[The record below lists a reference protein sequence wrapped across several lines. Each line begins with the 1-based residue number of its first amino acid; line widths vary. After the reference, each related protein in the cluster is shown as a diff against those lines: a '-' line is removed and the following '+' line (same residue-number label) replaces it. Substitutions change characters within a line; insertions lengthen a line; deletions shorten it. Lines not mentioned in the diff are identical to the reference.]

1 MVEDLRKDGNNL
13 FSNTSLLSR
22 QLSLYFRAIQV
33 LFTQF
38 FAVIFANSLI
48 ELRRALWL
56 KIYSRLVMADHSPG
70 SNLTHIKLRGLMS
83 SAPTS

>member
-13 FSNTSLLSR
+13 FSNASLLSG
-22 QLSLYFRAIQV
+22 QLPLYFRAIQV

-56 KIYSRLVMADHSPG
+56 KIYSRLIMIDHSPS
-70 SNLTHIKLRGLMS
+70 SNLTHV
-83 SAPTS
+83 